1 MEMKDCVIF
10 YHEGGL
16 MFAGDTKGYD
26 AGWYVCIDCEYR
38 PAEMHDD
45 PVTQSM
51 LVKEEEW
58 K

>member
-1 MEMKDCVIF
+1 MKDCVIF

-16 MFAGDTKGYD
+16 MFAGDTDGYD
-26 AGWYVCIDCEYR
+26 AGWYVCIDCEYI